1 MTRQRS
7 DIKSRRREIQGL
19 FLCQR
24 YEKGEPMKIS
34 AGATESQFILHAGIS
49 DAHEVVA
56 NSLSKVGGVKS
67 SIPGKI
73 TGWGKYGLNKVS
85 VDISF
90 IEQGSET
97 LMTINAKNGSVYS
110 GPNKSLIT
118 RLVDAIANSDNA
130 TFVPD
135 KQGIGTGPLI
145 ASLFG
150 FTLIL
155 IIVIP
160 YLINILL

>member
-1 MTRQRS
+1 
-7 DIKSRRREIQGL
+7 
-19 FLCQR
+19 
-24 YEKGEPMKIS
+24 MKIS

-49 DAHEVVA
+49 AAHEVVA

-73 TGWGKYGLNKVS
+73 KGWGKYGLNKVS

-90 IEQGSET
+90 VEQGSET

-145 ASLFG
+145 ASVVGLV
-150 FTLIL
+150 LIL
-155 IIVIP
+155 IVVVP
-160 YLINILL
+160 LINSALFF

>member
-1 MTRQRS
+1 MTRQRC
-7 DIKSRRREIQGL
+7 DIKSRRSENQGL

-49 DAHEVVA
+49 AAHEVVA

>member
-1 MTRQRS
+1 
-7 DIKSRRREIQGL
+7 
-19 FLCQR
+19 
-24 YEKGEPMKIS
+24 MKITS
-34 AGATESQFILHAGIS
+34 GATESQFILHAGIS
-49 DAHEVVA
+49 AAHEVVA
-56 NSLSKVGGVKS
+56 NSLSKLGGVKS

-90 IEQGSET
+90 VEQGSET

-110 GPNKSLIT
+110 GPNKSLIN
-118 RLVDAIANSDNA
+118 RLVDAIANSDNPS
-130 TFVPD
+130 FVPD

>member
-1 MTRQRS
+1 
-7 DIKSRRREIQGL
+7 
-19 FLCQR
+19 
-24 YEKGEPMKIS
+24 MKIS

>member
-1 MTRQRS
+1 
-7 DIKSRRREIQGL
+7 
-19 FLCQR
+19 
-24 YEKGEPMKIS
+24 MKITS
-34 AGATESQFILHAGIS
+34 GATESQFILHAGIS
-49 DAHEVVA
+49 AAHEVVA
-56 NSLSKVGGVKS
+56 NSLSKLGGVKS

-90 IEQGSET
+90 VEQGSET

-110 GPNKSLIT
+110 GPNTSLIT
-118 RLVDAIANSDNA
+118 RLVDAIANSDNPS
-130 TFVPD
+130 FVPD
-135 KQGIGTGPLI
+135 KQGIGTGALI

-160 YLINILL
+160 YVVNILL

>member
-1 MTRQRS
+1 
-7 DIKSRRREIQGL
+7 
-19 FLCQR
+19 
-24 YEKGEPMKIS
+24 MKIS

-56 NSLSKVGGVKS
+56 NSLSKLGGVKL

-73 TGWGKYGLNKVS
+73 KGWGKYGLNKVS

-90 IEQGSET
+90 VEQGSET

-145 ASLFG
+145 ASVVGLV
-150 FTLIL
+150 LIL
-155 IIVIP
+155 IVVVP
-160 YLINILL
+160 LINSALFF

>member
-1 MTRQRS
+1 
-7 DIKSRRREIQGL
+7 
-19 FLCQR
+19 
-24 YEKGEPMKIS
+24 MKIT

-49 DAHEVVA
+49 AAHEVVA
-56 NSLSKVGGVKS
+56 NSLSKIGGVKS
-67 SIPGKI
+67 SMPGKI
-73 TGWGKYGLNKVS
+73 KGWGKYGLNKVS

-130 TFVPD
+130 SFVPD

-160 YLINILL
+160 YVLNILL

>member
-1 MTRQRS
+1 
-7 DIKSRRREIQGL
+7 
-19 FLCQR
+19 
-24 YEKGEPMKIS
+24 MKIT
-34 AGATESQFILHAGIS
+34 AGATDSQFVLHATLNE
-49 DAHEVVA
+49 AQQVVA
-56 NSLSKVGGVKS
+56 NSLSRLGGVKS
-67 SIPGKI
+67 STPGKI
-73 TGWGKYGLNKVS
+73 KGWGKYGLNKVS
-85 VDISF
+85 MDISLF
-90 IEQGSET
+90 EQGSET
-97 LMTINAKNGSVYS
+97 LMTVNAKNGSVYS

-118 RLVDAIANSDNA
+118 RLVDAIANSDNPS
-130 TFVPD
+130 FVPD